1 MNIARTAAQP
11 LHILTTGLLAA
22 SAAGGIAVLVG
33 EAGAPTVLVLM
44 LGAVGAGVVLA
55 RPDWATL
62 LTAFLLYVNLPAI
75 LTKEHGLPGPVAGGV
90 ILLFGVRL
98 VHRLVI
104 ERRPP
109 RVDWTLG
116 LMVAYLAFM
125 LLSTLAAVD
134 TSLALNR
141 VFEFVAEGLLLY
153 FLVINAV
160 TDLAMLRRVFW
171 VLLAAA
177 ALVSTLCLYQD
188 VTGSYTQEFGGLAH
202 RNYEASDDSSNVEVV
217 RRRRTWDR
225 AQGPVDEPNRFAQVL
240 IVLVPLA
247 MFLFRNA
254 ATPLQRLAAAGLGGL
269 TLMGA
274 GLTLS
279 RGGILTLAL
288 LALAMARIRW
298 VRTLQL
304 AAGAAVM
311 VVVFSAVSPFFV
323 SRMLSIVNAGHL
335 LGDDQFSHQQADGAM
350 RGRLTEMLAALHV
363 FMDHP
368 VIGVGPSQFAR
379 YYFVDYAGNAGIKF
393 REINVPRRA
402 HSLFFEL
409 GAEQG
414 VLGLAG
420 FSVLVGGLMWK
431 LWRGRRRWLGRDLE
445 RADLAAALT
454 LSLFAYLATGFFLHL
469 SYQRYFWL
477 LVALGSAALHVV
489 TSREREPR
497 PSADGR
503 GGNRLA
509 AVGETTR

>member
-1 MNIARTAAQP
+1 
-11 LHILTTGLLAA
+11 
-22 SAAGGIAVLVG
+22 
-33 EAGAPTVLVLM
+33 
-44 LGAVGAGVVLA
+44 
-55 RPDWATL
+55 
-62 LTAFLLYVNLPAI
+62 
-75 LTKEHGLPGPVAGGV
+75 
-90 ILLFGVRL
+90 
-98 VHRLVI
+98 
-104 ERRPP
+104 
-109 RVDWTLG
+109 
-116 LMVAYLAFM
+116 
-125 LLSTLAAVD
+125 
-134 TSLALNR
+134 
-141 VFEFVAEGLLLY
+141 LY

-160 TDLAMLRRVFW
+160 TDLATLRRVFW

-202 RNYEASDDSSNVEVV
+202 RNYEASEDTSRIEVV
-217 RRRRTWDR
+217 QRRRTWDR

-247 MFLFRNA
+247 VFLFRNA
-254 ATPLQRLAAAGLGGL
+254 PTPLQRLLAAGLGGL
-269 TLMGA
+269 TVMGA

-279 RGGILTLAL
+279 RGGILTLGL
-288 LALAMARIRW
+288 LAIGMARVRW
-298 VRTLQL
+298 VRTWQL

-311 VVVFSAVSPFFV
+311 VVAFSAVSPFFV

-379 YYFVDYAGNAGIKF
+379 YYFVEYAGNANIKF

-414 VLGLAG
+414 ALGLAG
-420 FSVLVGGLMWK
+420 FSALVGGLMWG
-431 LWRGRRRWLGRDLE
+431 LWRARRRWLERDLE
-445 RADLAAALT
+445 RADLAAALA

-489 TSREREPR
+489 TTREGDEEPR
-497 PSADGR
+497 SGADGR
-503 GGNRLA
+503 GGNRFA